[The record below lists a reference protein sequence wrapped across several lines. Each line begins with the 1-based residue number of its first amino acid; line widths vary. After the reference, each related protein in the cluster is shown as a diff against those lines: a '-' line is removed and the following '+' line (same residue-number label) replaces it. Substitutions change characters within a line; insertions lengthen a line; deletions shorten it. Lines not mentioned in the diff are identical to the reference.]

1 MLRCNID
8 LEGTVGGAPMSSEF
22 EQPQRASIDRKALEA
37 AIAADVKTS
46 DPSCEGFAGVVLERS
61 SAVTSENANW
71 AIKGIRFGR
80 AARDKCATAIVSV
93 VERMQRQYE
102 VSDFDTIRSRR
113 SRPD

>member
-1 MLRCNID
+1 
-8 LEGTVGGAPMSSEF
+8 MSSES
-22 EQPQRASIDRKALEA
+22 EQSQRASIARKALEA

-61 SAVTSENANW
+61 SSVSSDNANW

-80 AARDKCATAIVSV
+80 AERDKCTTAIVSV

-102 VSDFDTIRSRR
+102 VSDFVSRR